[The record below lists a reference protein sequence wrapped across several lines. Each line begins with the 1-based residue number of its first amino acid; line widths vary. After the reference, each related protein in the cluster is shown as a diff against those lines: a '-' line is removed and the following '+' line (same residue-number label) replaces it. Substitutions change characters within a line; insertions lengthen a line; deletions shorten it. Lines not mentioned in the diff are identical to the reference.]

1 MAGSFEVLKEFS
13 TNLTVPDMVGDGSI
27 SWAGEI
33 YLPRV
38 GIELKSIEFYYT
50 PSENM
55 FNLFGIKTDGSSLSM
70 YYDSTG
76 NGNGWY
82 DDRYRLVDF
91 RGDIN
96 TNDSNGLAGNFMTN
110 AYVLSPA
117 LNFISVKAP
126 ETLLYS
132 DFPYFTGND
141 LYFQADTNYKLPE
154 TSDDIFVEGATISSW
169 DPANGR
175 LALSNKTSS
184 EILVGMDGIPSITPK
199 VTLNLNNVTKVS
211 GPEQISYNQYGSF
224 KFKPLNDSYMLP
236 DDVTVS
242 GSYTNKTWAK
252 STGTLMVYGVT
263 SDITISITAVSAPE
277 TYMLTYSKDP
287 GVYQLTVTVES
298 GYGGYGTSGTL
309 SSGATIYEGAVLKV
323 YAVAAEGYLLANNST
338 SYTTTYT
345 VDSDIDFHIQA
356 KKYYNLILD
365 YDSAAIQ
372 TFTVTKTSGFGTL
385 GALTNGSKIFEGDVL
400 SVFVKP
406 NSGYYIDSN
415 SYQTQYTVGNS
426 NLTISPIAL
435 QIPTQYKLTIIK
447 GTGVKSVTVTKT
459 SGYGI
464 TGGELT
470 TGSFIYHGD
479 SLSVVAEAEDHYRLD
494 TYTTNYLVT
503 GDVSINITATRLPK
517 RAIELDPDR
526 TWNAVSSQ
534 DISLSNP
541 INFYADDD
549 PIMIEF
555 SANTHY
561 IIKSISVVPQSV
573 SESLTEGSDYSRSI
587 TSDGKTGTVI
597 IYPECDKSIFLWVE
611 GQQVT
616 YSVKFTDSNNKI
628 KLISPTTV
636 TAGSEDNIQVIFEIA
651 DENGNIS
658 DYGFPT
664 TVGSSNINGATFVSW
679 REE

>member
-13 TNLTVPDMVGDGSI
+13 TNLTVPNMVGDGHI
-27 SWAGEI
+27 YWEGEI
-33 YLPRV
+33 YLPRL
-38 GIELKSIEFYYT
+38 GIELTGINFYYT
-50 PSENM
+50 PSENT
-55 FNLFGIKTDGSSLSM
+55 FNLYGIKSDGNTLSM

-76 NGNGWY
+76 NGNGWN

-91 RGDIN
+91 HGDIN
-96 TNDSNGLAGNFMTN
+96 VEDSNEIAGNFMTD

-117 LNFISVKAP
+117 LNFISVSAP

-132 DFPYFTGND
+132 DFPYFTGNNI
-141 LYFQADTNYKLPE
+141 YFQADTNYKLPE
-154 TSDDIFVEGATISSW
+154 SANDIFVEGATISSW
-169 DPANGR
+169 DSSTGR
-175 LALSNKTSS
+175 LTLSNKTSS
-184 EILVGMDGIPSITPK
+184 EILVGMDGIASITPK

-211 GPEQISYNQYGSF
+211 GPTEISYGQYGAF
-224 KFKPLNDSYMLP
+224 QFKPLNDSYMLP
-236 DDVTVS
+236 DDITIS
-242 GSYTNKTWAK
+242 GSYTNKTWSK

-263 SDITISITAVSAPE
+263 SNITISITAVSAPE
-277 TYMLTYSKDP
+277 AYTLTYSKDS

-298 GYGGYGTSGTL
+298 GYAGYNPSGTL

-323 YAVAAEGYLLANNST
+323 YATAAEGYLLANNST
-338 SYTTTYT
+338 SYTTRYT
-345 VDSDIDFHIQA
+345 VNGDIDFHIQA

-365 YDSAAIQ
+365 YDSTTIQ
-372 TFTVTKTSGFGTL
+372 SVTVTKTSGFGTL
-385 GALTNGSKIFEGDVL
+385 GALTNGSKIFAGDIL
-400 SVFVKP
+400 SVFVKA

-415 SYQTQYTVGNS
+415 SYQSEYTVGNS

-435 QIPTQYKLTIIK
+435 QIPTQYELTIIK

-464 TGGELT
+464 TGELT

-479 SLSVVAEAEDHYRLD
+479 SLSVRAEAEDHYTLN

-503 GDVSINITATRLPK
+503 GDVSINITATSLPK

-526 TWNAVSSQ
+526 TWNAVSSE
-534 DISLSNP
+534 DISLSSP

-555 SANTHY
+555 TANTHY
-561 IIKSISVVPQSV
+561 VIN
-573 SESLTEGSDYSRSI
+573 SI
-587 TSDGKTGTVI
+587 TAWTTGGAALIEGTDWDREISSDGKTCTVT
-597 IYPECDKSIFLWVE
+597 IYPSCDKGITLGISC
-611 GQQVT
+611 QKVT
-616 YSVKFTDSNNKI
+616 YSVRVIDSNGKI

-636 TAGSEDNIQVIFEIA
+636 EAGYDGNIQIIIEIP
-651 DENGNIS
+651 DENGVIS

-664 TVGSSNINGATFVSW
+664 DVSQANINGATFVSFV
-679 REE
+679 EE